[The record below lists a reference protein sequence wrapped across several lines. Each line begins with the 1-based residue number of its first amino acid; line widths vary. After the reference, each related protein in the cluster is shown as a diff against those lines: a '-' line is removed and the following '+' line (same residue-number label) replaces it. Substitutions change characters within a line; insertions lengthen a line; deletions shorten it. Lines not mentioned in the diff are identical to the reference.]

1 MTGQSLY
8 SALLGANIGGK
19 QWPPMDSAFG
29 RGVVTVLDREILSE
43 KQGRISDKNNAVS
56 APIPRKRNA
65 LLDALVSA
73 CGGDPNTTTKTAFR
87 SAATALSE
95 IKTVCPDLTT
105 EEINR
110 RAEKYKREHRDWP
123 LTCPSLAKWWSHL
136 SENGG
141 ARTHS
146 EQLNIYAEPSGWRG
160 VLQNM
165 YQLSNEG
172 IRDKHWLDLG
182 PDTRREILK
191 KMRTA

>member
-19 QWPPMDSAFG
+19 QWPPMDSPFG
-29 RGVVTVLDREILSE
+29 RGVVAVLDREILSE

-73 CGGDPNTTTKTAFR
+73 CGGDPETTTKTAFR

-95 IKTVCPDLTT
+95 IKTVYPDLTI

-136 SENGG
+136 GGGPRTKSEAND
-141 ARTHS
+141 
-146 EQLNIYAEPSGWRG
+146 IYVEPYGWRP
-160 VLQNM
+160 VLQNL
-165 YQLSNEG
+165 YQLSNDG

-182 PDTRREILK
+182 PDTRREVLQRMK
-191 KMRTA
+191 QA